1 MFAATKP
8 AAASPYAEFGE
19 PLVEQGYHAIPCRPG
34 SKRPGAYSGQN
45 WWGRNDWQQYC
56 DRAPTEY
63 ELRTWTRWP
72 DAGICVALGN
82 GVVAVDVDTDD
93 DVLRSALASV
103 LPLSYVQKRGD
114 KGFTAFYRGSGAIKS
129 AAFNINGQR
138 VLDLLAHG
146 KQTVI
151 PPTVHPD
158 TQRPYVWLTDETLL
172 NTAPADLPELP
183 DDIAEQ
189 IAAALTPHG
198 YAPQHAAAPTGHGY
212 GNSIWRDL
220 NDRALAD
227 LEAWVP
233 QLDLPKLKRTS
244 KGYVAVPYWR
254 PSNRGRPLH
263 ERAPNL
269 KITTTGIKDFHDGDR
284 GYTPLDVVMKALGC
298 SLEYADDW
306 LRQKIGFVEP
316 GLLGLEPWCP
326 KRPAVDDLPAAAN
339 DDVAEETR
347 PSTAV
352 AAPRGK
358 VDPFSPREADG
369 LLEAIANFVMANGRR
384 PVPEFAMMT
393 AISFLSALYGRK
405 FLTPSG
411 AGLNVYLV
419 GVAAPGFGKDHAL
432 KMLRLLAS
440 DTALDKLIG
449 PGEVTSGSAIE
460 RVVRRSPAFVMPWD
474 EVGVVLQSVTGRG
487 ASSWAQ
493 SIRKVLLEL
502 YGLSTGVWT
511 GKEHADPKREAATP
525 VHNPTVS
532 LLGMT
537 TPTTFYKGLT
547 EESLADGFVAR
558 LTVIEATHRPD
569 RHSAP
574 AIAITPP
581 SLIASLK
588 QAADVIKRAASGNI
602 AAIADPSLKPSLTAV
617 PWASDAAER
626 RWLDIEDW
634 QLDEIDDGRAMD
646 GVIGRAAEHT
656 VKFATL
662 RALSRD
668 GAQAKVTVAD
678 IEWGYSIVQRS
689 LDSVER
695 GIRDHMAGSAFEELT
710 KAILAAL
717 RRSPDGSLTQSAL
730 LRAKGVSKAEP
741 RLVTVATERLEQVG
755 DIIVTRSNGGGKC
768 LHLAKSVSQNA
779 A

>member
-1 MFAATKP
+1 MFAAAKP
-8 AAASPYAEFGE
+8 IVDSPYALWGE
-19 PLVEQGYHAIPCRPG
+19 ELVSQGYSAIPCRPDT
-34 SKRPGAYSGQN
+34 KRPGSYSGGN
-45 WWGRNDWQQYC
+45 WWGKSDWQQYC
-56 DRAPTEY
+56 DRKPSEY

-93 DVLRSALASV
+93 DYLRSALASV
-103 LPLSYVQKRGD
+103 LPLSYVQKRGE
-114 KGFTAFYRGSGAIKS
+114 KGFTAFYRGSSAIKS
-129 AAFNINGQR
+129 AAFNIKNQR

-158 TQRPYVWLTDETLL
+158 TQRPYVWLTEETLL
-172 NTAPADLPELP
+172 NTPPEALPELP

-189 IAAALTPHG
+189 IAAALAPHG
-198 YAPQHAAAPTGHGY
+198 YAPQHAAAPTGDGY
-212 GNSIWRDL
+212 GHSIWREV
-220 NDRALAD
+220 NDRALANLD
-227 LEAWVP
+227 AWVP
-233 QLDLPKLKRTS
+233 HLDLPKLKRTA
-244 KGYVAVPYWR
+244 KGFVAVPFWR

-269 KITTTGIKDFHDGDR
+269 KITTQGIKDFHDGDR
-284 GYTPLDVVMKALGC
+284 GYTPLDVVVKALGC
-298 SLEYADDW
+298 SLDYADDW
-306 LRQKIGFVEP
+306 LRQKIGYTEP
-316 GLLGLEPWCP
+316 GLYGLEPWFP
-326 KRPAVDDLPAAAN
+326 KAVETEAEPAAAN
-339 DDVAEETR
+339 DDVPETR

-358 VDPFSPREADG
+358 VDPFAPREADG
-369 LLEAIANFVMANGRR
+369 LLEAIANFVLSNGRR

-460 RVVRRSPAFVMPWD
+460 RVVRRTPSFVMPWD

-511 GKEHADPKREAATP
+511 GKEHADIKREAATP

-558 LTVIEATHRPD
+558 LTVIEATQRPD

-581 SLIASLK
+581 SLIAGVK
-588 QAADVIKRAASGNI
+588 QVTVAIQKATTGTIAS
-602 AAIADPSLKPSLTAV
+602 IADPSLKPTLLAL
-617 PWASDAAER
+617 PWESDAAER

-668 GAQAKVTVAD
+668 GANAKVTVAD

-689 LDSVER
+689 LDSVDR

-717 RRSPDGSLTQSAL
+717 RRAPDGTLTQSAL
-730 LRAKGVSKAEP
+730 LRAKGVSKAES
-741 RLVTVATERLEQVG
+741 RMVTSATERLEQVG
-755 DIIVTRSNGGGKC
+755 DIVMTQSRGGGKSF
-768 LHLAKSVSQNA
+768 HLTKPVSQTA